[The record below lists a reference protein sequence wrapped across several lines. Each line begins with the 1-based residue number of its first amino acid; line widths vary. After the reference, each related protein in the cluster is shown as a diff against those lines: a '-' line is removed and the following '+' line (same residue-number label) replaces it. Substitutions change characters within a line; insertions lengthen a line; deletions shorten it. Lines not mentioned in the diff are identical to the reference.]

1 MFGKK
6 RKALIIMYKSGN
18 SIGHYYICS
27 YTKSYVDMFIESVD
41 KMDKELTDGYAIT
54 DVVKL

>member
-1 MFGKK
+1 
-6 RKALIIMYKSGN
+6 MYKSGN

-27 YTKSYVDMFIESVD
+27 YTKSYVEMFIESVD